1 MSTTEI
7 PESAEA
13 DTTATPGAD
22 GAKKGGRT
30 GITFETIALLA
41 FILAFAAALVAVFA
55 LSLAVRS
62 IDEHRAIPEGGSSGG
77 GSGALAVSLT
87 EFKIT
92 PGPAT
97 IAAGGSL
104 AVTNDGTTVH
114 DLTVEG
120 LATPEL
126 AAGESATLDVSSL
139 SPGTYELYCQ
149 IAGHRDSGME
159 TELTVEG
166 ASTEHVT
173 AFGSSRRPSGRTAS
187 IVIQPLIPA
196 PNSAPGSLVLLPSH
210 RPAALFQA
218 GLDGLHLFDELAP
231 EVQPLLSDPALID
244 RSKQAAAGLVGVGA
258 VVETAVLGE
267 VDQVAERRFEP
278 VIGGPQTDT
287 ADTGGVDQLCSVEQR
302 DQLSCGGGVS
312 PSTIGVPDL
321 GGELNPMPSQRVD
334 E

>member
-97 IAAGGSL
+97 VAAGGSL
-104 AVTNDGTTVH
+104 EVTNDGTTVH

-159 TELTVEG
+159 TELTVE
-166 ASTEHVT
+166 
-173 AFGSSRRPSGRTAS
+173 
-187 IVIQPLIPA
+187 
-196 PNSAPGSLVLLPSH
+196 
-210 RPAALFQA
+210 
-218 GLDGLHLFDELAP
+218 
-231 EVQPLLSDPALID
+231 
-244 RSKQAAAGLVGVGA
+244 
-258 VVETAVLGE
+258 
-267 VDQVAERRFEP
+267 
-278 VIGGPQTDT
+278 
-287 ADTGGVDQLCSVEQR
+287 
-302 DQLSCGGGVS
+302 
-312 PSTIGVPDL
+312 
-321 GGELNPMPSQRVD
+321 
-334 E
+334 